1 MLTGVYKNRFIIEI
15 LNRFVKIYILK
26 KKTICNQKLQSYN
39 SKYLNDIQNSIFIN
53 TLIVPMDNFS
63 SFV

>member
-1 MLTGVYKNRFIIEI
+1 MLTGIYKNRFIIEI
-15 LNRFVKIYILK
+15 LNRFVRIYILK

-39 SKYLNDIQNSIFIN
+39 SKYLNDTQNSICIN
-53 TLIVPMDNFS
+53 ILIVPMDNFS